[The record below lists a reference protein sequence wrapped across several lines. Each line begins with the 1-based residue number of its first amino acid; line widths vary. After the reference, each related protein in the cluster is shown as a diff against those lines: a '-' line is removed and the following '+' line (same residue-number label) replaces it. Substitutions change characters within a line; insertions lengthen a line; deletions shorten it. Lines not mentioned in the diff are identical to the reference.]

1 MGSKGPT
8 SFFNM
13 CIPNCLS
20 ISCWKVYLFFPVRW
34 YCHPGKKNQLVTDAW
49 AYLWNFNSISL
60 IYMSILLPELACL
73 VTVNFALSFKKGSGM
88 SELSKFFFFKIV
100 SVILGLLSF
109 QINFQ
114 INLSISAKNPAEIL
128 LQILL
133 NL

>member
-1 MGSKGPT
+1 
-8 SFFNM
+8 
-13 CIPNCLS
+13 
-20 ISCWKVYLFFPVRW
+20 
-34 YCHPGKKNQLVTDAW
+34 
-49 AYLWNFNSISL
+49 
-60 IYMSILLPELACL
+60 MSILLPELACL
-73 VTVNFALSFKKGSGM
+73 VTVNFVLSFKKGSGM

-100 SVILGLLSF
+100 LVILGLLSF

>member
-1 MGSKGPT
+1 
-8 SFFNM
+8 
-13 CIPNCLS
+13 
-20 ISCWKVYLFFPVRW
+20 
-34 YCHPGKKNQLVTDAW
+34 
-49 AYLWNFNSISL
+49 
-60 IYMSILLPELACL
+60 
-73 VTVNFALSFKKGSGM
+73 M

-100 SVILGLLSF
+100 LVIPGLLSF